1 MSPRKVTRPL
11 DLYVRV
17 SDVRGRSGD
26 SSISPAE
33 QEKRCRALARPRAA
47 AQDRRSAQSPATSE
61 RASGADAWY
70 RKSEGAGIR
79 PAPSTP
85 HRAQRLVVVPVAVAV
100 AVGLREL
107 RFAGGL
113 GSLVLR
119 LVMVHLELR
128 PRSPEARLSLLL
140 VLIVRLVVFVVP
152 VVAFVVALVVVAV
165 FVVAFVALVALV
177 RGLPA

>member
-70 RKSEGAGIR
+70 RKSEGARIR

-100 AVGLREL
+100 GLREL

-113 GSLVLR
+113 GSRVLR
-119 LVMVHLELR
+119 LVMVRLELR
-128 PRSPEARLSLLL
+128 PCSPQPRLPLLL
-140 VLIVRLVVFVVP
+140 VL
-152 VVAFVVALVVVAV
+152 
-165 FVVAFVALVALV
+165 
-177 RGLPA
+177 

>member
-107 RFAGGL
+107 RLSAI
-113 GSLVLR
+113 SSVTSPS
-119 LVMVHLELR
+119 VR
-128 PRSPEARLSLLL
+128 PNRSPWSILNCALAALRHAFRCSLY
-140 VLIVRLVVFVVP
+140 
-152 VVAFVVALVVVAV
+152 
-165 FVVAFVALVALV
+165 
-177 RGLPA
+177 